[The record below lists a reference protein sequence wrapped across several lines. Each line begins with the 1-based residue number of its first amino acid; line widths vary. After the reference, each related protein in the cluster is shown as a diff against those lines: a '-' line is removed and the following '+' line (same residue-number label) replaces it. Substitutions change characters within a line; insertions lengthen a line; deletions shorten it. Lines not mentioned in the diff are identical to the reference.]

1 MSIPKFQEVM
11 LPFLERVKDKN
22 EYSTRGITEILATD
36 MKLTAEE
43 RNEVIPN
50 RKITYFHDR
59 VGWARTYLKFAGL
72 IEQTGYGVFKITDRG
87 LKALNEKP
95 QRIDIKYLYKFDE
108 FRRWYSGGSKTPS
121 KEPAT
126 DLTLEEM
133 IAIVRNAAQKTLSR
147 ELLDAIQRI
156 SSDGFERLVLDL
168 CKKMGYGE
176 WAEHTGKSG
185 DGGIDGIIKEDKLGL
200 GQIYL
205 QAKKWE
211 GKVSASE
218 VRKFVGSLQATKT
231 KKGIFITTSDFTADG
246 KKWAES
252 LNNTTIVLINGELLA
267 ELMSEYG
274 VGVSTSDTI
283 KIKKIDHEYFEQY
296 TVA

>member
-1 MSIPKFQEVM
+1 M
-11 LPFLERVKDKN
+11 LPFLERIEDKN

-36 MKLTAEE
+36 MKLTDEE
-43 RNEVIPN
+43 RNKVIPN
-50 RKITYFHDR
+50 RKITYFYDR

-87 LKALNEKP
+87 LKTLNEKP
-95 QRIDIKYLYKFDE
+95 QRIDRKYLHKFDE
-108 FRRWYSGGSKTPS
+108 FRTWYGGGSKTPF

-126 DLTLEEM
+126 DLTPEEM
-133 IAIVRNAAQKTLSR
+133 IAMVHNAAQKTLSR
-147 ELLDAIQRI
+147 ELLDTIQRI
-156 SSDGFERLVLDL
+156 SPEGFERLVLDL

-211 GKVSASE
+211 GKVSAPE

-231 KKGIFITTSDFTADG
+231 KKGIFITTSDFTSDG

-274 VGVSTSDTI
+274 VGVSTRDTI

-296 TVA
+296 TVV